1 MRQDR
6 LAQMEAYI
14 RDQKSVS
21 LDTLCEVFGVSKNTV
36 RRDIGEIVARTD
48 IRKIYGG
55 VSVQYNGNIPPPFLE
70 RSSVNPEAKDAI
82 GRCAAAMVE
91 DGDIIYVDSGTTTC
105 RMIDHLQGRRNVT
118 ILTHSLDVM
127 TRAAANPALTLI
139 SLSGMLNRKT
149 QSFTGQS
156 TIDVLRDCNIGKAFM
171 AANGVTVQ
179 NGATQSTSIEF
190 AIKKSVVD
198 RSARVYLMVEHRKF
212 GTTTLLTY
220 CTLDRIDAIITERLP
235 DQAFQDAFSD
245 LGGRIITPERN
256 R

>member
-1 MRQDR
+1 
-6 LAQMEAYI
+6 
-14 RDQKSVS
+14 
-21 LDTLCEVFGVSKNTV
+21 
-36 RRDIGEIVARTD
+36 
-48 IRKIYGG
+48 
-55 VSVQYNGNIPPPFLE
+55 
-70 RSSVNPEAKDAI
+70 
-82 GRCAAAMVE
+82 
-91 DGDIIYVDSGTTTC
+91 
-105 RMIDHLQGRRNVT
+105 
-118 ILTHSLDVM
+118 
-127 TRAAANPALTLI
+127 
-139 SLSGMLNRKT
+139 
-149 QSFTGQS
+149 
-156 TIDVLRDCNIGKAFM
+156 M

-245 LGGRIITPERN
+245 LGGRIITPERD